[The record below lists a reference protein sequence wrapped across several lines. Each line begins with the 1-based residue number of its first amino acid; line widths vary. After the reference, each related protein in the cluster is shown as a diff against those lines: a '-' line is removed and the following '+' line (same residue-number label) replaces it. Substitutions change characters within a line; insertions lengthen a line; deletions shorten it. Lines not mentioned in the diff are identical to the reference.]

1 VSRCVVCVF
10 YVLCVLCVLCV
21 VCVMLH
27 VVCMAFVVC
36 RVSGIV
42 LRGAHN
48 PPPSPLLHPPTPP
61 PAPPTHT
68 HTHTHT
74 QVLYLTNHT
83 VVQTRFVFKNDQ
95 YKNNRFDT
103 EDDQKKLDDGFATF
117 HDVYAHY
124 EEQGLVLFR
133 MTLFADYFS
142 LGRNQ
147 GRIKS
152 FRRFLQKGRG
162 DNNNN
167 NNDNNNNNNKKV
179 FISSGRWDSFHW
191 TWGNTDIH
199 THTYTLI
206 HIY

>member
-1 VSRCVVCVF
+1 MSCVYC
-10 YVLCVLCVLCV
+10 
-21 VCVMLH
+21 
-27 VVCMAFVVC
+27 VC
-36 RVSGIV
+36 RVSCVGYRVAWRTQSIS
-42 LRGAHN
+42 LTTT
-48 PPPSPLLHPPTPP
+48 SPTHPP
-61 PAPPTHT
+61 
-68 HTHTHT
+68 HT

-83 VVQTRFVFKNDQ
+83 VVQTRFQFKNDAK
-95 YKNNRFDT
+95 KNNRFDT
-103 EDDQKKLDDGFATF
+103 EDDQKKLDDGLATF

-133 MTLFADYFS
+133 TTLFVDSFS

-167 NNDNNNNNNKKV
+167 NNNKKV
-179 FISSGRWDSFHW
+179 FISSGHWDSYYW
-191 TWGNTDIH
+191 TYGNTDIH
-199 THTYTLI
+199 THTYILI